1 MTCKFIGLYNATR
14 GTIKVDSDGS
24 HVSVDKWKASHCKTS
39 KDPSCVHCFI
49 SPREFFHSYHR
60 PSHQL
65 FCIVIPRSFSAMA
78 NLLTPN
84 VLRAIYES
92 ESQPVPGIPTPVL
105 QVLAVKKINSTTPN
119 SAERWRVVLSD
130 GAFFIQSMLA
140 TQLNPMVANNEIVK
154 GGLIKLGQYT
164 MNKMKD
170 KK

>member
-1 MTCKFIGLYNATR
+1 
-14 GTIKVDSDGS
+14 
-24 HVSVDKWKASHCKTS
+24 
-39 KDPSCVHCFI
+39 
-49 SPREFFHSYHR
+49 
-60 PSHQL
+60 
-65 FCIVIPRSFSAMA
+65 MA

-84 VLRAIYES
+84 VLRAIYDS
-92 ESQPVPGIPTPVL
+92 ESQPVPGIPPPVL
-105 QVLAVKKINSTTPN
+105 QVLAVKKINSTSPN

-140 TQLNPMVANNEIVK
+140 TQLNPMVVNNEIVK

>member
-1 MTCKFIGLYNATR
+1 
-14 GTIKVDSDGS
+14 
-24 HVSVDKWKASHCKTS
+24 
-39 KDPSCVHCFI
+39 
-49 SPREFFHSYHR
+49 
-60 PSHQL
+60 
-65 FCIVIPRSFSAMA
+65 MA

-84 VLRAIYES
+84 VLRAIYDS

-105 QVLAVKKINSTTPN
+105 QVLAVKKINSTAPN